1 MCNKEIIDWILKKY
15 EVTIIDFG
23 NYMIISFLRLQKQ
36 IKIKNL
42 NNKNFEQA
50 KKEINSKITDL
61 VVNAK
66 NE

>member
-1 MCNKEIIDWILKKY
+1 MCNKEIVNWILKKY

-23 NYMIISFLRLQKQ
+23 DYMIISFLRLQKQ
-36 IKIKNL
+36 IKIKDL
-42 NNKNFEQA
+42 NNKSFEEA
-50 KKEINSKITDL
+50 KKEIHKKAVEL